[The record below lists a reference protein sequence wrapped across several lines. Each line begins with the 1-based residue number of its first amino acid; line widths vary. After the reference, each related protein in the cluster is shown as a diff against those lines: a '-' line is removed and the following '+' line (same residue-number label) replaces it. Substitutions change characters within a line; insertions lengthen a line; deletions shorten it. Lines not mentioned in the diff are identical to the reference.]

1 MLKKSLFST
10 TQFGF
15 VFCVL
20 EPLSEVREC
29 SGGWDENCIRRI
41 SFEKV
46 SCIGISGALNTGC

>member
-29 SGGWDENCIRRI
+29 SAAEVGTRI
-41 SFEKV
+41 V
-46 SCIGISGALNTGC
+46 SAGYRLRK